1 MPYRSLDP
9 DRIIKTLELLKARI
23 EERFA
28 GRGIVAVCG
37 ELIETG
43 RRDADR
49 SRKLARPAYF
59 LRLGIALIIL
69 VAGGVLAY
77 GLSTYRTPDLD
88 AEPFDAFQGVEAILN
103 IALLAGAGIW
113 FLLNLEARMKRGRI
127 LADLHELRSIA
138 HVIDM
143 HQLTKDPTRVIG
155 DVQGPS
161 TRSSPVRDM
170 TAFELSRYLDYCT
183 EMLSLTGKLAAMYT
197 FATRDG
203 LVIAAVNEIE
213 ELTTNLSRKI
223 WQKIM
228 ILEQLSGDERAAR
241 VAPGNDMQAE
251 ADRLASRKPTAND
264 TCSPLHPFALQGPDE
279 DG

>member
-9 DRIIKTLELLKARI
+9 DRIIKTLERLKARI

-28 GRGIVAVCG
+28 GRGIVAVCA

-49 SRKLARPAYF
+49 SRRLARPAYL
-59 LRLGIALIIL
+59 LRLGVALIMLI
-69 VAGGVLAY
+69 AGGVLAY
-77 GLSTYRTPDLD
+77 GLYTYRTPDLD
-88 AEPFDAFQGVEAILN
+88 AEPFHAFQGVEAILN
-103 IALLAGAGIW
+103 IALLAGAGTW
-113 FLLNLEARMKRGRI
+113 FLLNLEARIKRTRI
-127 LADLHELRSIA
+127 LADLHELRAIA

-143 HQLTKDPTRVIG
+143 HQLTKDPTRVASDIQ
-155 DVQGPS
+155 DPS
-161 TRSSPVRDM
+161 TSSSPAHDM

-197 FATRDG
+197 FANRDG

-223 WQKIM
+223 WQKISIIEQM
-228 ILEQLSGDERAAR
+228 TGELRPVQLKPEDDRLEAA
-241 VAPGNDMQAE
+241 G
-251 ADRLASRKPTAND
+251 RLASRKPTANE
-264 TCSPLHPFALQGPDE
+264 TCSPLHPFALQDPLE